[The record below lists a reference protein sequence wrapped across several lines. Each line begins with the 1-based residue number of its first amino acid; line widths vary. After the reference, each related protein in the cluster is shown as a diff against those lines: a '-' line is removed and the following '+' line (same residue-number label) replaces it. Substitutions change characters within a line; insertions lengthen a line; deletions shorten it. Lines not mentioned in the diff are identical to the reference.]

1 MGMTFGPRLG
11 GIVSS
16 TASSLY
22 LLLDATDQNC
32 HSGTFE
38 DTWLDLSGNDRHA
51 VRPTTPN
58 TTGASG
64 VSGNPDQ
71 DIPRFDRDGL
81 QFYGLNANGKFIF
94 GTFASPVRYIITNTA
109 NGISVFAMIKT
120 TSTKSSATYA
130 GDAALNILG
139 DTTGQVAFG
148 FGVHNGKFRVCF
160 YGNSAW
166 TSIDSNATVNDGQWH
181 QVGFVLGTGNPT
193 SVSIYVDGVLD
204 KTTASVYHTYVN
216 FNSIGRGYD
225 AADMYVGTLRN
236 LIIFNSALSAADVLQ
251 SWEAQKNLVGGRGA
265 YGGSDGKTKTKGGRF
280 FAEYKY
286 RQIINY
292 SYVGCGYKNSSPW
305 KNVHKTIVS
314 TDQTTNIGTLMQ
326 YAAAYTSG
334 ACSLNIFYMW
344 ATFDGFPGVTTQTS
358 ATNMFTE
365 ASYSLTSAMNMV
377 DSRDDCATIFQEHD
391 RCWISGGG
399 NSSVERF
406 NFWTETMAS
415 STLSGGISG
424 FLSSFADQYYGY
436 WGNESGSQKITY
448 ATETFA
454 SSTSWFAHSQQK
466 GISSK
471 MRKGYCG
478 NEGDYAGGYNLRR
491 WFFPTD
497 TNIGNVAKP
506 DGNCGE
512 ENFTMGQDWQYL
524 LGQYNGAQ
532 NNNNW
537 KFYYAT
543 DSGTANV
550 AGLSPTAQ
558 AGQSSGHCAWRE

>member
-1 MGMTFGPRLG
+1 MGMSFGPRLG
-11 GIVSS
+11 GIG
-16 TASSLY
+16 ASSASNIY

-38 DTWLDLSGNDRHA
+38 DTWLDLSGNNRHA
-51 VRPTTPN
+51 TRPTTPN
-58 TTGASG
+58 TTGNIG

-81 QFYGLNANGKFIF
+81 QFYGLNANGKFA
-94 GTFASPVRYIITNTA
+94 FASRYTITNTA

-120 TSTKSSATYA
+120 TSTKSTTSSSADA
-130 GDAALNILG
+130 GLNILG
-139 DTTGQVAFG
+139 DSVGAPVFG
-148 FGVHNGKFRVCF
+148 FGIESGKVKICF
-160 YGNSAW
+160 YSSISSTWGNVV
-166 TSIDSNATVNDGQWH
+166 SNASVNDGNWH
-181 QVGFVLGTGNPT
+181 QIGFVLNAGNP
-193 SVSIYVDGVLD
+193 SGLSIYIDGQLD
-204 KTTASVYHTYVN
+204 KYTASVGHN
-216 FNSIGRGYD
+216 GSIIFDSVGRGY
-225 AADMYVGTLRN
+225 AAGDMYVGTLRN
-236 LIIFNSALSAADVLQ
+236 LMIFNSTLSADDVLQ

-265 YGGSDGKTKTKGGRF
+265 YGGANGRIKTKGGRF
-280 FAEYKY
+280 FAEFKY

-292 SYVGCGYKNSSPW
+292 GYVGCGYKNSSPW
-305 KNVHKTIVS
+305 KNVHKTVVS

-326 YAAAYTSG
+326 YAAAYSSG

-344 ATFDGFPGVTTQTS
+344 ATADTFPGTTTQTS

-365 ASYSLTSAMNMV
+365 SSYSLTSAMNTI
-377 DSRDDCATIFQEHD
+377 DARDDCETVFQESD

-399 NSSVERF
+399 NSSVDRF

-415 STLSGGISG
+415 STLGGGLSG
-424 FLSSFADQYYGY
+424 FLAAFSDQYYGY

-454 SSTSWFAHSQQK
+454 SSTSWFSHSQRK

-471 MRKGYCG
+471 IRKGYCG
-478 NEGDYAGGYNLRR
+478 NEGDYAGGNNLRR

-497 TNIGNVAKP
+497 TNIGNVTKP
-506 DGNCGE
+506 DTNCGE
-512 ENFTMGQDWQYL
+512 ENFTMGQDWQYM

>member
-58 TTGASG
+58 TTGSSG

-81 QFYGLNANGKFIF
+81 QFYGLNANGKFA
-94 GTFASPVRYIITNTA
+94 FASAYTVTNTV
-109 NGISVFAMIKT
+109 NGVTVLAMIKT

-139 DTTGQVAFG
+139 DNTGSVNFG

-181 QVGFVLGTGNPT
+181 QVGFVLATGNPT

-204 KTTASVYHTYVN
+204 KTTASVYHTYVR
-216 FNSIGRGYD
+216 FDSIGRGSN

-236 LIIFNSALSAADVLQ
+236 LMIFNSALSADDVLQ
-251 SWEAQKNLVGGRGA
+251 SWEAQKNLIGGRGA
-265 YGGSDGKTKTKGGRF
+265 YGGANGKTKTKGGRF

-292 SYVGCGYKNSSPW
+292 GYVGCGYKDSSPW
-305 KNVHKTIVS
+305 RNVHKTVAS
-314 TDQTTNIGTLMQ
+314 TDQTTNLGTLMQ
-326 YAAAYTSG
+326 YANAYCSG
-334 ACSLNIFYMW
+334 GCSLNIFYLW
-344 ATFDGFPGVTTQTS
+344 GASNAFSASTTQTI

-365 ASYSLTSAMNMV
+365 SAYSLTSAMNTLLT
-377 DSRDDCATIFQEHD
+377 RDDSATIFQEYNTL
-391 RCWISGGG
+391 WIGGGG
-399 NSSVERF
+399 NGGIDRF
-406 NFWTETMAS
+406 NCWTETMAAAS
-415 STLSGGISG
+415 LSGGLSG
-424 FLSSFADQYYGY
+424 EATSFSDQYYGF
-436 WGNESGSQKITY
+436 WGDGSTTQKITF
-448 ATETFA
+448 ATEAIATY
-454 SSTSWFAHSQQK
+454 SNNCFAHSQQK
-466 GISSK
+466 GFSSK

-478 NEGDYAGGYNLRR
+478 NEGSYNGGYNLRR
-491 WFFPTD
+491 WSFPTD

-506 DGNCGE
+506 DPNCGE
-512 ENFTMGQDWQYL
+512 ENFTMGQDWQYM
-524 LGQYNGAQ
+524 LGNYNGAQ

-537 KFYYAT
+537 KWFYAT
-543 DSGTANV
+543 DTGLLAV

-558 AGQSSGHCAWRE
+558 AGQSSGDCAWRE

>member
-1 MGMTFGPRLG
+1 MSFGPRIG
-11 GIVSS
+11 GINSSVSS
-16 TASSLY
+16 NLY

-81 QFYGLNANGKFIF
+81 QFYGLNANGKFL
-94 GTFASPVRYIITNTA
+94 FASRYTITNTA

-120 TSTKSSATYA
+120 TSTKSITSSSADA
-130 GDAALNILG
+130 GLNILG
-139 DTTGQVAFG
+139 DTDNAVVFG
-148 FGVHNGKFRVCF
+148 FGIESGKVKICF
-160 YGNSAW
+160 YSTISSTWGNVV
-166 TSIDSNATVNDGQWH
+166 SNASVNDGNWH
-181 QVGFVLGTGNPT
+181 QIGFVLNAGNP
-193 SVSIYVDGVLD
+193 SGLSIYIDGQLD
-204 KTTASVYHTYVN
+204 KYTASVGHSGSIM
-216 FNSIGRGYD
+216 FNNIGRGYN
-225 AADMYVGTLRN
+225 ASDMYVGTLRN
-236 LIIFNSALSAADVLQ
+236 LMIFNSALSADDVLQ

-265 YGGSDGKTKTKGGRF
+265 YGGANGKTKTKGGRF
-280 FAEYKY
+280 FTEFKY

-292 SYVGCGYKNSSPW
+292 AYVACGYKDASPW
-305 KNVHKTIVS
+305 KNVHKTVSS
-314 TDQTTNIGTLMQ
+314 TDQTTNLGTLMQ

-344 ATFDGFPGVTTQTS
+344 ATYDGFPGNTTQTS

-365 ASYSLTSAMNMV
+365 SAYSLTSAMNMI
-377 DSRDDCATIFQEHD
+377 DARDDCATIFDEYNK
-391 RCWISGGG
+391 CWISGGG
-399 NSSVERF
+399 NASIDRF

-415 STLSGGISG
+415 STLSGGLSG
-424 FLSSFADQYYGY
+424 MLASFSDQYYGF
-436 WGNESGSQKITY
+436 WGYESGTQKFTY
-448 ATETFA
+448 ATETPVA
-454 SSTSWFAHSQQK
+454 STSYFVHSQQK

-478 NEGDYAGGYNLRR
+478 NEGSYNAGYNLRR
-491 WFFPTD
+491 WSFPTD

-512 ENFTMGQDWQYL
+512 ENFTMGQDWQYM
-524 LGQYNGAQ
+524 LGNYNGAQ

-537 KFYYAT
+537 KWFYAT
-543 DSGTANV
+543 DTGLLAV

>member
-81 QFYGLNANGKFIF
+81 QFYGLNANGKFA
-94 GTFASPVRYIITNTA
+94 FASAYTVTNTV
-109 NGISVFAMIKT
+109 NGVTVLAMIKT

-204 KTTASVYHTYVN
+204 KTTASVYHTYVR
-216 FNSIGRGYD
+216 FDSIGRGYNT
-225 AADMYVGTLRN
+225 ADMYVGTLRN
-236 LIIFNSALSAADVLQ
+236 LMIFNSALSADDFLQ
-251 SWEAQKNLVGGRGA
+251 SWEAQKNLTGGRGA
-265 YGGSDGKTKTKGGRF
+265 YGGADGRIKTKGGRF
-280 FAEYKY
+280 FAEFKY

-292 SYVGCGYKNSSPW
+292 GYVGCGYKDASPW
-305 KNVHKTIVS
+305 RNVHKTVAS
-314 TDQTTNIGTLMQ
+314 TDQTTNLGTLMQ
-326 YAAAYTSG
+326 YANAYCSG
-334 ACSLNIFYMW
+334 GCSLNIFYLW
-344 ATFDGFPGVTTQTS
+344 GASNAFSASTTQTI

-365 ASYSLTSAMNMV
+365 SAYSLTSAMNTLLT
-377 DSRDDCATIFQEHD
+377 RDDSATIFQEYNTL
-391 RCWISGGG
+391 WIGGGG
-399 NSSVERF
+399 NGGIDRF
-406 NFWTETMAS
+406 NCWTETMAAAS
-415 STLSGGISG
+415 LSGGLSG
-424 FLSSFADQYYGY
+424 EATSFSDQYYGF
-436 WGNESGSQKITY
+436 WGDGSTTQKITF
-448 ATETFA
+448 ATEGIATYSNNCFV
-454 SSTSWFAHSQQK
+454 HPQQK
-466 GISSK
+466 GFSSK

-478 NEGDYAGGYNLRR
+478 NEGSYNAGYNLRR
-491 WFFPTD
+491 WSFPTD

-506 DGNCGE
+506 DPNCGE
-512 ENFTMGQDWQYL
+512 ENFTMGQDWQYM
-524 LGQYNGAQ
+524 LGNYNGAQ

-537 KFYYAT
+537 KWFYAT
-543 DSGTANV
+543 DTGLLAV

-558 AGQSSGHCAWRE
+558 AGQSSGDCAWRE

>member
-16 TASSLY
+16 SASRLY

-38 DTWLDLSGNDRHA
+38 NTWLDLSGNNRHA
-51 VRPTTPN
+51 IRPTTPN

-81 QFYGLNANGKFIF
+81 QFYGLNSNGRFDF
-94 GTFASPVRYIITNTA
+94 TPRYTITNTA

-120 TSTKSSATYA
+120 TSTKSITSSSADA
-130 GDAALNILG
+130 GLNILG
-139 DTTGQVAFG
+139 DSVGAPVFG
-148 FGVHNGKFRVCF
+148 FGIESGKVKICF
-160 YGNSAW
+160 YSSISSTWGNVV
-166 TSIDSNATVNDGQWH
+166 SNASVNDGNWH
-181 QVGFVLGTGNPT
+181 QIGFVLNAGNP
-193 SVSIYVDGVLD
+193 SGLSIYIDGQLD
-204 KTTASVYHTYVN
+204 KYTASVGHNGNIIFDSV
-216 FNSIGRGYD
+216 GRGY
-225 AADMYVGTLRN
+225 AAGDMYVGTLRN
-236 LIIFNSALSAADVLQ
+236 LMIFNSTLSADDVLQ

-265 YGGSDGKTKTKGGRF
+265 YGGANGRIKTKGGRF
-280 FAEYKY
+280 FAEFKY

-292 SYVGCGYKNSSPW
+292 GYVGCGYKNSSPW
-305 KNVHKTIVS
+305 KNVHKTVVS

-326 YAAAYTSG
+326 YAAAYSSG

-344 ATFDGFPGVTTQTS
+344 ATADTFPGNTTQTS

-365 ASYSLTSAMNMV
+365 SSYSLTSAMNTI
-377 DSRDDCATIFQEHD
+377 DARDDCETVFQESD

-399 NSSVERF
+399 NSSVDRF

-415 STLSGGISG
+415 STLGGGLGGMLAAFS
-424 FLSSFADQYYGY
+424 DQYYGY
-436 WGNESGSQKITY
+436 WGNESGTQKITY

-454 SSTSWFAHSQQK
+454 SSTSYYAHSQQK

-478 NEGDYAGGYNLRR
+478 NEGDYAGGNNLRR

-497 TNIGNVAKP
+497 TNIGNVTKP
-506 DGNCGE
+506 DTNCGE
-512 ENFTMGQDWQYL
+512 ENFTMGQDWQYM

>member
-1 MGMTFGPRLG
+1 MSFGPRIG
-11 GIVSS
+11 GINSSVSS
-16 TASSLY
+16 NLY

-81 QFYGLNANGKFIF
+81 QFYGLNANGKFL
-94 GTFASPVRYIITNTA
+94 FASRYTITNTA

-120 TSTKSSATYA
+120 TSTKSITSSSADA
-130 GDAALNILG
+130 GLNILG
-139 DTTGQVAFG
+139 DTDNAVVFG
-148 FGVHNGKFRVCF
+148 FGIESGKVKICF
-160 YGNSAW
+160 YSTISSTWGNVV
-166 TSIDSNATVNDGQWH
+166 SNASVNDGNWH
-181 QVGFVLGTGNPT
+181 QIGFVLNAGNP
-193 SVSIYVDGVLD
+193 SGLSIYIDGQLD
-204 KTTASVYHTYVN
+204 KYTASVGHSGSIM
-216 FNSIGRGYD
+216 FNNIGRGYN
-225 AADMYVGTLRN
+225 ASDMYVGTLRN
-236 LIIFNSALSAADVLQ
+236 LMIFNSALSADDVLQ

-265 YGGSDGKTKTKGGRF
+265 YGGANGRIKTKGGRF
-280 FAEYKY
+280 FAEFKY

-292 SYVGCGYKNSSPW
+292 GYVGCGYKNSSPW
-305 KNVHKTIVS
+305 KNVHKTVVS

-326 YAAAYTSG
+326 YAAAYSSG

-344 ATFDGFPGVTTQTS
+344 ATADTFPGTTTQTS

-365 ASYSLTSAMNMV
+365 SSYSLTSAMNTI
-377 DSRDDCATIFQEHD
+377 DARDDCETVFQESD

-399 NSSVERF
+399 NSSVDRF

-415 STLSGGISG
+415 STLGGGLSG
-424 FLSSFADQYYGY
+424 FLAAFSDQYYGY

-454 SSTSWFAHSQQK
+454 SSTSWFVHSQQK

-471 MRKGYCG
+471 IRKGYCG
-478 NEGDYAGGYNLRR
+478 NEGDYAGGNNLRR

-506 DGNCGE
+506 DTNCGE
-512 ENFTMGQDWQYL
+512 ENFTLGQDWQYM